1 LPTVSVRVHLDLAL
15 RLRPRSTYAPPPAP
29 FRSMG
34 WFMCCYYHILLNTD
48 YKNARPLNTPS
59 HITQSA
65 NGMGRVWYGGG
76 KHAKQARAH
85 LNRAPTRHAPVQVL
99 TRPLLLVPH
108 GRRRGTSTTTCRA
121 SGATQAS
128 PCLGADNARSPH
140 ASIGPPRCGYIYVC
154 VCVCVYIYIYIYIH
168 IYIGPTHAPGPSA
181 QPVCAPT
188 LYPLQARSS
197 FACCARLT
205 PRGGANP
212 PA

>member
-1 LPTVSVRVHLDLAL
+1 
-15 RLRPRSTYAPPPAP
+15 
-29 FRSMG
+29 MG

-154 VCVCVYIYIYIYIH
+154 VCVCVYIYACI
-168 IYIGPTHAPGPSA
+168 
-181 QPVCAPT
+181 
-188 LYPLQARSS
+188 PLL
-197 FACCARLT
+197 CCDGGGGSGVQLCEGERLELDGDGVHPD
-205 PRGGANP
+205 PRGQRSKDA
-212 PA
+212 